1 MNSYT
6 FVLDA
11 AVFLVC
17 IVLYVLSQATYTK
30 KTSRFKYFMLS
41 VFCLMAAAIINI
53 YYNEVLLDMNPSTT
67 VIYIVRY
74 AYYLTLVSVLV
85 LYNKYVADLIELDD
99 KKFDRLLG
107 TFYIIYTVLLLITPL
122 VNFEFFKVSP
132 DGVNREYMGVLFIL
146 ADIVFLI
153 ILAITLYGHKNI
165 VVKRVVNSITL
176 VFVISVIMKA
186 VQYMYSVETFTC
198 FSFLVPIIA
207 VFILLHSNSYD
218 VDFGTLDTN
227 AFINYFGELIQKKED
242 VIVVTIYVENF
253 TSDMYIKQN
262 KIEFQ
267 KFLKNIHYKNFV
279 FKLTENRMAF
289 IYKKQNFDM
298 NTLKKY
304 FDKLHNEYQLDY
316 KTVITENIDMFKNA
330 YDYQN
335 FYEFIE
341 TRMKYNTY
349 RCCDKQDIYSYINNQ
364 YIKQELIDI
373 IENNNLNDERVL
385 AYCQPILDVA
395 KNKYTSAEA
404 LMRLKL
410 DKVGLVFPDVFI
422 PMAEEYKYIHKL
434 SLIILNKVCAY
445 ISKTPEVER
454 VSVNFSIEELKDNNF
469 CTDIIGVIAKYN
481 IDYSKIAIEITESR
495 TLDDFNIIKDRI
507 VELKALGF
515 KFYLDDFGTGYS
527 NFERIMGLPIDIIKF
542 DRSLVLFAK
551 SNNESRYMISNFSS
565 IFKKL
570 GYAILFEGIEDEID
584 ESMCKKMKADYLQG
598 YKYSKPIP
606 IDELNKFL

>member
-1 MNSYT
+1 MNDYT

-11 AVFLVC
+11 AVFLTC

-30 KTSRFKYFMLS
+30 KTNRFKYFLLS
-41 VFCLMAAAIINI
+41 IFCIMAASLINI
-53 YYNEVLLDMNPSTT
+53 YYNEILLGKNLSAW

-74 AYYLTLVSVLV
+74 SYYAILVAVLV

-99 KKFDRLLG
+99 KKFDKLLG
-107 TFYIIYTVLLLITPL
+107 ICYVIYLVLLFITPL
-122 VNFEFFKVSP
+122 IKLDFFKVSP
-132 DGVNREYMGVLFIL
+132 DGVNREYMGVLFVV

-153 ILAITLYGHKNI
+153 ILAVTLYGHKNI

-176 VFVISVIMKA
+176 VFIICVVMKGI
-186 VQYMYSVETFTC
+186 QYLHSVETFTC
-198 FSFLVPIIA
+198 FSFLIPILA
-207 VFILLHSNSYD
+207 VFVLLHSNSYD

-227 AFINYFGELIQKKED
+227 AFVNYFDELIQKKAE
-242 VIVVTIYVENF
+242 VFVVTIFVENF
-253 TSDMYIKQN
+253 TADMYVKEN

-267 KFLKNIHYKNFV
+267 KFLRNIQYKNFV

-289 IYKKQNFDM
+289 IYEKDKFNVEL
-298 NTLKKY
+298 LKKF
-304 FDKLHNEYQLDY
+304 FDKLYNEYQLDY
-316 KTVITENIDMFKNA
+316 KMLCTENIEMFKNA

-335 FYEFIE
+335 FYEYME
-341 TRMKYNTY
+341 VRMKYNTY
-349 RCCDKQDIYSYINNQ
+349 RKCDKQDIYSYINNQ

-373 IENNNLNDERVL
+373 IENNDLNDERVL

-445 ISKTPEVER
+445 ISVNPKVER

-469 CTDIIGVIAKYN
+469 CKDIIGVIAKYN

-551 SNNESRYMISNFSS
+551 SNNESKYMISNFAS

-570 GYAILFEGIEDEID
+570 GYAILFEGIEDEAD
-584 ESMCKKMKADYLQG
+584 ETLCKKMKADYLQG
-598 YKYSKPIP
+598 YKYSKPVP
-606 IDELNKFL
+606 IAELDNFL